1 MSTDPS
7 SLTERVK
14 NHTREFVE
22 QQWASLSQFQKAKSI
37 FKQFATKANPYNELL
52 KDQPSL
58 ILKTRRVEYVFEKI
72 RSLNLQ
78 GPPSTLSD
86 FAENQLVGE
95 VRFWTTKYYLL
106 SWVGGANIAFFGY
119 HLAFKHLKRYIGLPL
134 TIATF
139 FLSRNIIMKRC
150 MDKVYYPLQPLYEK
164 MRAEEKKK
172 VQMMKDTKDLH
183 RNETKIQEEDLRKQQ
198 RLSADIQAMTE
209 EEIAEQEMKAQKE
222 IANKQLDEY
231 MYKIH
236 G

>member
-1 MSTDPS
+1 
-7 SLTERVK
+7 
-14 NHTREFVE
+14 
-22 QQWASLSQFQKAKSI
+22 
-37 FKQFATKANPYNELL
+37 
-52 KDQPSL
+52 
-58 ILKTRRVEYVFEKI
+58 
-72 RSLNLQ
+72 
-78 GPPSTLSD
+78 
-86 FAENQLVGE
+86 
-95 VRFWTTKYYLL
+95 
-106 SWVGGANIAFFGY
+106 
-119 HLAFKHLKRYIGLPL
+119 
-134 TIATF
+134 
-139 FLSRNIIMKRC
+139 

-222 IANKQLDEY
+222 IANKQLDDY